1 MLDELPSPIPVVLE
15 ELALP
20 SPVDELV
27 SPPEV
32 ELLEDE
38 ASPEPLPSAPDED
51 DDEPEVCAPIVVN
64 PEVVLVATTIVPPS
78 SPPQPTSHVKH
89 ATAQSLLLHPTFPGC
104 HARCGWCRLI
114 GRMPYVEYACEGRL
128 LFRTE
133 TTEGA
138 QFVPRVHEIVVIDDE
153 PYQVVDVE
161 YWARRMGA
169 TDRRFVWPT
178 VYVIPVPSDEWEL
191 RLARRNAK
199 ASSGTP
205 PVRY

>member
-1 MLDELPSPIPVVLE
+1 
-15 ELALP
+15 
-20 SPVDELV
+20 
-27 SPPEV
+27 
-32 ELLEDE
+32 
-38 ASPEPLPSAPDED
+38 
-51 DDEPEVCAPIVVN
+51 
-64 PEVVLVATTIVPPS
+64 
-78 SPPQPTSHVKH
+78 
-89 ATAQSLLLHPTFPGC
+89 
-104 HARCGWCRLI
+104 
-114 GRMPYVEYACEGRL
+114 MPYVEYACEGRL

-199 ASSGTP
+199 TSSGTP